1 MVENT
6 EMRMRIDESTN
17 AVKREYRTAFR
28 PDELA
33 NKFSSKKDLL
43 TYLSDHCEYP
53 LLSV

>member
-6 EMRMRIDESTN
+6 EMRVDAATG
-17 AVKREYRTAFR
+17 AVKRDYRTAFR

-43 TYLSDHCEYP
+43 TYLSDHCKRP
-53 LLSV
+53 LFNV